1 MSNPEPKLR
10 TKALT
15 ISEKVSITQN
25 MIGCIFKPKVEA
37 LRKVAG
43 EWVRVTVKNECSQAA
58 TQYSNLLPTLKK
70 QKHIE
75 PRFLNDKLIGG
86 VRGVYADGGS
96 ELLEVNDWWLIPD
109 KEKRREFLSTFGKI
123 NGEKKSLKGLWRYWF
138 DAANMPTISIADLNL
153 PYGAIYLFKTPLHSN
168 CHHDS
173 NTVTFS
179 TSDEA
184 YKKVVENFNQQQMAI
199 CKDLVDTAYQI
210 YELLHV
216 CKTPQKVYEAMPEA
230 LEFLPTASTSVGQLI
245 PAKDAGEINNRLKAA
260 RSNAA

>member
-1 MSNPEPKLR
+1 MSNQEPKLR

-86 VRGVYADGGS
+86 VRGVVADGCG
-96 ELLEVNDWWLIPD
+96 LLNATGWALLPDEEV
-109 KEKRREFLSTFGKI
+109 REEFVATFGKI
-123 NGEKKSLKGLWRYWF
+123 NGEKKGIEGLWRYWF
-138 DAANMPTISIADLNL
+138 DKAVMPTVSITDLNI
-153 PYGAIYLFKTPLHSN
+153 PYGAIYLFITPLNSN
-168 CHHDS
+168 HYHDS

-179 TSDEA
+179 TEDAA
-184 YKKVVENFNQQQMAI
+184 YKKVVENFNQQQAAI

-260 RSNAA
+260 KSNAA